1 MSKIKN
7 ENDKRLRVSPL
18 RCFILF
24 IINPFVS
31 FCDSLYSLASNH
43 NYTRKDYKFLFFIIA
58 LFLGV
63 LAFTQKTDSGDI
75 CRIYKGVIYSN
86 GNLENVTS
94 RFGSSLF
101 NLTNILIYKLTG
113 NVQYLSLFWVTLL
126 YYLIFVSI
134 LNIFEYSGIKYSS
147 RLLNYVVASIL
158 CFVIY
163 TQVTEIMKQ
172 GIATSLFF
180 YAFTNLIN
188 ERKKIAIVSI
198 VLSLG
203 IHATAF
209 FFLPLYFAVAIKNQ
223 RWLFILAMLSF
234 LFRQFNLMGFIVS
247 SFAGVGAL
255 SSLVDMASGYNE
267 KNIENFFRSDGLY
280 FTATFFMYFLY
291 VLFVYIKSHSVFV
304 RVCLLMIIV
313 LNLNYGVSHNFTRLM
328 TMLFPFYIMLY
339 LELRKIKTPIGV
351 LATKFFLF
359 ATFVFTV
366 TLENGRLASSSSYP
380 TSFMDNSILKII
392 VSPLYIYLSTICV

>member
-7 ENDKRLRVSPL
+7 ENDQRLRVSPL

-31 FCDSLYSLASNH
+31 FCDSLYSVASNH

-75 CRIYKGVIYSN
+75 FRVYQYTEYDAN
-86 GNLENVTS
+86 NLENVTS

-101 NLTNILIYKLTG
+101 SLTNILIYKLTG

-147 RLLNYVVASIL
+147 RLLNYVVSSIL

-223 RWLFILAMLSF
+223 KWLFILAMLSF

-267 KNIENFFRSDGLY
+267 KNIENFFRSDALY

-291 VLFVYIKSHSVFV
+291 VLFVYIRSNSVFV

-339 LELRKIKTPIGV
+339 LELRKINTPIGV

-366 TLENGRLASSSSYP
+366 TLEYGRLASSSSYP

-392 VSPLYIYLSTICV
+392 VSPLYIYLSTVCV

>member
-7 ENDKRLRVSPL
+7 ENDQRLRVSPL

-31 FCDSLYSLASNH
+31 FCDSLYSVASNH

-75 CRIYKGVIYSN
+75 FRVYQYTEYDAN
-86 GNLENVTS
+86 NLENVTS

-101 NLTNILIYKLTG
+101 SLTNILIYKLTG

-223 RWLFILAMLSF
+223 KWLFILAMLSF

-247 SFAGVGAL
+247 SFAGVGSL
-255 SSLVDMASGYNE
+255 SLLVDMASGYNE
-267 KNIENFFRSDGLY
+267 KNIENFFRSDALY

-291 VLFVYIKSHSVFV
+291 VLFVYIRSNSVFV

-339 LELRKIKTPIGV
+339 LELRKINTPIGV

-366 TLENGRLASSSSYP
+366 TLEYGRLASSSSYP
-380 TSFMDNSILKII
+380 TSFMDNSGSSDISSDTT
-392 VSPLYIYLSTICV
+392 VMQCV

>member
-7 ENDKRLRVSPL
+7 ENDQRLRVSPL

-31 FCDSLYSLASNH
+31 FCDSLYSVASNH

-75 CRIYKGVIYSN
+75 FRVYQYTEYDAN
-86 GNLENVTS
+86 NLENVTS

-101 NLTNILIYKLTG
+101 SLTNILIYKLTG

-223 RWLFILAMLSF
+223 KWLFILAMLSF

-247 SFAGVGAL
+247 SFAGVGSL
-255 SSLVDMASGYNE
+255 SFLVDMASGYNE
-267 KNIENFFRSDGLY
+267 KNIENFFRSDALY

-291 VLFVYIKSHSVFV
+291 VLFVYIRSNSVFV

-339 LELRKIKTPIGV
+339 LELRKINTPIGV

-366 TLENGRLASSSSYP
+366 TLEYGRLASSSSYP

-392 VSPLYIYLSTICV
+392 VSPLYIYLSTVCV